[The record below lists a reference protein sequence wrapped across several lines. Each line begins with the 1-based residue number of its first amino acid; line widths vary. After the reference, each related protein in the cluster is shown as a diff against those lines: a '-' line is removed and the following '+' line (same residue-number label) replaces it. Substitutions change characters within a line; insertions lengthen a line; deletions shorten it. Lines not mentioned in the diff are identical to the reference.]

1 MQPFWMEL
9 KVRLLA
15 DLHTAGPGRSV
26 PLVDRC
32 VEVDARGEPFIPAS
46 SFRGRVRAHLE
57 RLLSALGHPVCQPP
71 NPARMC
77 PLEDGTFCLACQIF
91 GNPSR
96 QSAIHFSDLKPA
108 QAVPELP
115 VRVGIGIN
123 RDLQTVEAQRLFL
136 LETVPVSDVEFVGT
150 VEGWLL
156 SDQLGWLI
164 GAIGLITHLGGNKA
178 RGLGRVQVEITRLL
192 YPSPNTEIDHRA
204 LLKEVLSP

>member
-1 MQPFWMEL
+1 MQPFWMEI
-9 KVRLLA
+9 KVKLLA
-15 DLHTAGPGRSV
+15 DLYTAGPGRSL

-32 VEVDARGEPFIPAS
+32 VEVDALGEPFIPAS
-46 SFRGRVRAHLE
+46 SFRGRVRAHME
-57 RLLSALGHPVCQPP
+57 RLLTAFGHQVCQPP
-71 NPARMC
+71 TPQRMC
-77 PLEDGTFCLACQIF
+77 PLEDGAFCLACQIF

-96 QSAIHFSDLKPA
+96 QSPIYFSDLKPV
-108 QAVPELP
+108 QAVTELP

-123 RDLQTVEAQRLFL
+123 RHLQTVEAQRLFL

-156 SDQLGWLI
+156 RDQLGWLI
-164 GAIGLITHLGGNKA
+164 GAMELITHLGGNKA

-192 YPSPNTEIDHRA
+192 YPSPDPVDHRA